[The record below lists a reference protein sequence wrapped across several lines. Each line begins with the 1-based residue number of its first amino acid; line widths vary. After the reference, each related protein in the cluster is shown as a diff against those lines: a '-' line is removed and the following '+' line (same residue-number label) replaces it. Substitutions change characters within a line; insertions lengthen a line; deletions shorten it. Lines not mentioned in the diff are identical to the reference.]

1 MTYIVILFNLLLF
14 LLYTNFRTSS
24 FRMNFTV
31 TPNDWT
37 IIWDDIMIRLLPL
50 EVQSCLR
57 SGIATPSIAQC
68 VEELVLNSVDAGA
81 TCVAVRVDVPNFK
94 IQVWPTRAFLQM
106 DCARRHWPPSLM
118 KCPHMKGYYWMRVLR
133 SRTWGHFSI
142 LYVQIW
148 WLKTLCAIY
157 LTLTVI
163 LTVYASLFYE

>member
-94 IQVWPTRAFLQM
+94 IQVWPIM
-106 DCARRHWPPSLM
+106 
-118 KCPHMKGYYWMRVLR
+118 
-133 SRTWGHFSI
+133 
-142 LYVQIW
+142 
-148 WLKTLCAIY
+148 
-157 LTLTVI
+157 
-163 LTVYASLFYE
+163 SLFTDGLRLTSLTTVFDEMPTHERLLLDEGFAQSYLRALFHFICSNMVVEDAMCNLSNSNCHIDCVR